1 MHSILNVHSAVF
13 HDSVVSAFVNVESGV
28 SIGRRVTLG
37 TGCSVGAG
45 ATVTDDVQVGEWSIV
60 GPGAVVE
67 DNVPAHVTVTG
78 APARIVQRHG
88 RGMRHSSLAG

>member
-1 MHSILNVHSAVF
+1 MHVILNVHSAVF
-13 HDSVVSAFVNVESGV
+13 HDSVINAFVNIESGV

-37 TGCSVGAG
+37 TGCSIGAG
-45 ATVTDDVQVGEWSIV
+45 ATVTDDVQVGEWSVI
-60 GPGAVVE
+60 GAGAVVE

-88 RGMRHSSLAG
+88 RAMRHSRLAG